1 MAEPHNGKRSKDSM
15 MSGIEIAIY
24 ADEHFDGVSALWQEA
39 FPNDQP
45 WNSAVSAIP
54 AKLAFQP
61 GLFFVALDGNRVVGS
76 LMAGYDGHRGWVNRI
91 AVLQSHQAQG
101 VGSALM
107 REAETRLRTMG
118 CTKINLQVRTSNA
131 AAAEFYERLGY
142 CVEDRISMSKRI
154 AAN

>member
-1 MAEPHNGKRSKDSM
+1 
-15 MSGIEIAIY
+15 MSGIQIATY

-45 WNSAVSAIP
+45 WNSAASAIP

-76 LMAGYDGHRGWVNRI
+76 IMAGYDGHRGWVNRI
-91 AVLQSHQAQG
+91 AVLQSHRGRG

-107 REAETRLRTMG
+107 REAETRLRMMG

-142 CVEDRISMSKRI
+142 SVEDRISMSKRI
-154 AAN
+154 AALGD

>member
-1 MAEPHNGKRSKDSM
+1 
-15 MSGIEIAIY
+15 MSSIDIVAY
-24 ADEHFDGVSALWQEA
+24 ADEHFEGVSTLWQEA
-39 FPNDQP
+39 FPNDQS
-45 WNSAVSAIP
+45 WNNAANAIP

-61 GLFFVALDGNRVVGS
+61 GLFFVGLDGNRVIGS
-76 LMAGYDGHRGWVNRI
+76 IMAGYDGHRGWVNRI
-91 AVLQSHQAQG
+91 AVLQSHQGRG

-142 CVEDRISMSKRI
+142 SVEDRISMSKRI
-154 AAN
+154 AAD

>member
-1 MAEPHNGKRSKDSM
+1 
-15 MSGIEIAIY
+15 MSGIEIATY
-24 ADEHFDGVSALWQEA
+24 TDKHFDGVSALWQEA
-39 FPNDQP
+39 FPSDQP
-45 WNSAVSAIP
+45 WNSAASAIP

-61 GLFFVALDGNRVVGS
+61 GLFIVALVGNRVIGS
-76 LMAGYDGHRGWVNRI
+76 IMAGYDGHRGWVNRV
-91 AVLQSHQAQG
+91 AVLQSHQARG

-131 AAAEFYERLGY
+131 GAAEFYERLGY
-142 CVEDRISMSKRI
+142 SVEDRISMSKRI

>member
-1 MAEPHNGKRSKDSM
+1 

-142 CVEDRISMSKRI
+142 SVEDRISMSKRI